1 MTNAAAASRRMP
13 LILDVSSACL
23 DTIRPPR
30 ATAND
35 VRRTR
40 SLLVVDHV
48 TVTHAVRAP
57 RPTPLNQDASCACL
71 ALTLLTM
78 VHADHVPMAWFR
90 RQLERSL
97 ALLATPAR
105 RSTVPTRAACSV
117 PSAPSRQTDSRA
129 SHVRAPDLLLGCR
142 RRYVRHRAQWH
153 GIMCDMSCGPVQH
166 TLEQVHSMSKWHV
179 LELCW
184 HVRVLSLFCWF

>member
-1 MTNAAAASRRMP
+1 MINAAAASRRMP

-57 RPTPLNQDASCACL
+57 RPTPLNRDASCACL
-71 ALTLLTM
+71 APTLLTT

-117 PSAPSRQTDSRA
+117 PSPPSRPTSA
-129 SHVRAPDLLLGCR
+129 SHVRAPPRLAR
-142 RRYVRHRAQWH
+142 PFARVSPSVRAVPSPMAW
-153 GIMCDMSCGPVQH
+153 D
-166 TLEQVHSMSKWHV
+166 HV
-179 LELCW
+179 
-184 HVRVLSLFCWF
+184 